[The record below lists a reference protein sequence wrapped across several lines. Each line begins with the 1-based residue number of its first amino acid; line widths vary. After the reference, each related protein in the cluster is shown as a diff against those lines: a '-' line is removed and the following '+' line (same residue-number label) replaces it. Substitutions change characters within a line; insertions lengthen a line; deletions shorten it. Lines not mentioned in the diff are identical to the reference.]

1 MLNVLR
7 KSFIIDYTIS
17 FNSFVYRFK
26 NTKLLRHIFKGDL
39 YNNKSLKI
47 FVRILTAFLSIFRL
61 ILFRG
66 IYFAII
72 IYLLFLLK
80 KIDYFKEVF
89 LLLAVLGMF
98 INTNTLKRSVKKY
111 YNIILLKMDP
121 ISYTR
126 ASIVYTF
133 CQDLILNTIIL
144 LSFSNYLDINSI
156 LIALISCLLKV
167 IGEYIN
173 ILYYKKFNKT
183 IANNNYLVYAI
194 SIAIFLIIG
203 IFILLH
209 IKFSL
214 LFLIISTCI
223 LLCLAFISYI
233 RIIKEQKIVTFYKR
247 INSESIMVQQEQNI
261 LSTRQLAVEISKK
274 DYKIAEK
281 KLKGKT
287 GYKYFNTIFFER
299 HKRILQRSAIYFSIF
314 IMIFFTGLI
323 TIILFSNT
331 YDAKISSFILKH
343 LPWLLIIMYFTNRG
357 SIITEAMF
365 INCDHFMLSF
375 NFYREPKVILNLF
388 KERLKVV
395 TKVNLIPAI
404 ILGIGLILTL
414 IMSTNSLSILEYI
427 LIFITIIFISVF
439 FSVHYLVIYYLLQPY
454 DINLKMR
461 SISYSVISFLTYFI
475 CYEITKYEFT
485 PINFSLMIIIATIF
499 YIIIALILVY
509 KRAKYTFRLK

>member
-1 MLNVLR
+1 
-7 KSFIIDYTIS
+7 
-17 FNSFVYRFK
+17 
-26 NTKLLRHIFKGDL
+26 
-39 YNNKSLKI
+39 
-47 FVRILTAFLSIFRL
+47 
-61 ILFRG
+61 
-66 IYFAII
+66 
-72 IYLLFLLK
+72 
-80 KIDYFKEVF
+80 
-89 LLLAVLGMF
+89 
-98 INTNTLKRSVKKY
+98 
-111 YNIILLKMDP
+111 
-121 ISYTR
+121 
-126 ASIVYTF
+126 
-133 CQDLILNTIIL
+133 
-144 LSFSNYLDINSI
+144 
-156 LIALISCLLKV
+156 
-167 IGEYIN
+167 
-173 ILYYKKFNKT
+173 
-183 IANNNYLVYAI
+183 
-194 SIAIFLIIG
+194 
-203 IFILLH
+203 
-209 IKFSL
+209 
-214 LFLIISTCI
+214 
-223 LLCLAFISYI
+223 
-233 RIIKEQKIVTFYKR
+233 
-247 INSESIMVQQEQNI
+247 
-261 LSTRQLAVEISKK
+261 
-274 DYKIAEK
+274 
-281 KLKGKT
+281 
-287 GYKYFNTIFFER
+287 
-299 HKRILQRSAIYFSIF
+299 
-314 IMIFFTGLI
+314 MIFFTGLI